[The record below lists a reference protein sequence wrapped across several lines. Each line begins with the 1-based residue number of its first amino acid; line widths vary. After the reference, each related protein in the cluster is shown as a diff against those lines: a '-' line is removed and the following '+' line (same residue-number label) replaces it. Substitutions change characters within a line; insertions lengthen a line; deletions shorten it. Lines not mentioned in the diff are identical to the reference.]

1 MKDTGYKDVE
11 GRHIFT
17 EDTLFSP
24 ELGEFKIK
32 YRDDLG
38 GLLMC
43 QPAKDGDDDSFEYKK
58 VREMGYLE
66 GNRFSVVGRGTDS
79 PDEISRRIIAIITR
93 KSN

>member
-1 MKDTGYKDVE
+1 MKDTGYKDVN

-43 QPAKDGDDDSFEYKK
+43 QISKDGDDDSFEYET
-58 VREMGYLE
+58 VRDMAYLE
-66 GNRFSVVGRGTDS
+66 GNRFSVVGSGTDKQN
-79 PDEISRRIIAIITR
+79 DINRKIIAIISR